1 MVDKDR
7 RASHLSNNI
16 FYNHDDD
23 DAVTMSSPQIV
34 ENVAPICRGG
44 ERVIRIRLPRHL
56 TVELS
61 DIFVLDNCARRE
73 VHDDYTLVGQRRHI
87 KVQMRRTAPSR
98 VVCRRQDESSVW

>member
-61 DIFVLDNCARRE
+61 NIFVLDNCTRRE
-73 VHDDYTLVGQRRHI
+73 VHDDYTLVVNGGTLRF
-87 KVQMRRTAPSR
+87 K
-98 VVCRRQDESSVW
+98 